1 MAINNTGS
9 RRLLVTLTALF
20 AALCGLYLLIGGGW
34 LVAIGGSWYYPIAGL
49 VMLGVAWM
57 LWRSKRA
64 ALWLYAALLLGTMIW
79 GVWEVGFDF
88 WALTPRSDI
97 LVFFG
102 IWLILPFVWRRLV
115 IPASG
120 AVAALV
126 VALLISGSILTWAGF
141 NDPQEINGTLSADAT
156 PAEAI
161 SPVAD
166 QDWPAYGRNQEGQ
179 RFSPLKQINADNVH
193 NLKEAWVFRTG
204 DVKQP
209 NDPGEITNEVTP
221 IKVGDTLYLCTAHQR
236 LFALDAASGKEKWHY
251 DPELKTNESFQH
263 VTCRGVSYH
272 EAKAETASPEVMA
285 DCPRRIILP
294 VNDGRLIA
302 INAENGKLCETF
314 ANKGVL
320 NLQSN
325 MPDTKPGL
333 YEPTSPPIITDKT
346 IVMAGSVTDNFS
358 TRETS
363 GVIRGFDVNTG
374 ELLWAFD
381 PGAKDPNAIP
391 SDEHT
396 FTFNSPNSWA
406 PAAYDAK
413 LDLVY
418 LPMGVTTPDIWGG
431 NRTPEQER
439 YASSI
444 LALNA
449 TTGKLAWS
457 YDDPRFKLV
466 IDDGV
471 NFVNQTSQ
479 TFDVIISDC
488 TDPIGPGESLFTS
501 AFYEGCKRCLNPG
514 GIFVAQNG
522 VCFLQQ
528 EEAID
533 SHRKLSHYFSDVGF
547 YQAAIPTYYGGI
559 MTFAWATDN
568 DALRHLSTEIIQARF
583 LASGLKCR
591 YYNPAIHTAAFAL
604 PQYLQDALASQPS

>member
-236 LFALDAASGKEKWHY
+236 LFCAR
-251 DPELKTNESFQH
+251 
-263 VTCRGVSYH
+263 CRQ
-272 EAKAETASPEVMA
+272 
-285 DCPRRIILP
+285 R
-294 VNDGRLIA
+294 
-302 INAENGKLCETF
+302 
-314 ANKGVL
+314 
-320 NLQSN
+320 Q
-325 MPDTKPGL
+325 
-333 YEPTSPPIITDKT
+333 
-346 IVMAGSVTDNFS
+346 
-358 TRETS
+358 RE
-363 GVIRGFDVNTG
+363 
-374 ELLWAFD
+374 
-381 PGAKDPNAIP
+381 
-391 SDEHT
+391 
-396 FTFNSPNSWA
+396 
-406 PAAYDAK
+406 
-413 LDLVY
+413 
-418 LPMGVTTPDIWGG
+418 M
-431 NRTPEQER
+431 
-439 YASSI
+439 
-444 LALNA
+444 
-449 TTGKLAWS
+449 
-457 YDDPRFKLV
+457 
-466 IDDGV
+466 
-471 NFVNQTSQ
+471 
-479 TFDVIISDC
+479 
-488 TDPIGPGESLFTS
+488 
-501 AFYEGCKRCLNPG
+501 
-514 GIFVAQNG
+514 
-522 VCFLQQ
+522 
-528 EEAID
+528 
-533 SHRKLSHYFSDVGF
+533 
-547 YQAAIPTYYGGI
+547 
-559 MTFAWATDN
+559 
-568 DALRHLSTEIIQARF
+568 ALRS
-583 LASGLKCR
+583 
-591 YYNPAIHTAAFAL
+591 
-604 PQYLQDALASQPS
+604 